1 MIGFA
6 LNKVLGFF
14 ATILVSA
21 LIIFLMLDL
30 LPGDPA
36 RFMLGIDATP
46 EAVEALR
53 LQVGLGASGLER
65 FLRFLGGIFI
75 GDFGL
80 SASQGQ
86 PAGLL
91 IAGRLGVTLP
101 LSVATMIL
109 SALIGL
115 PTGVLAARKRGSL
128 ADTILMVLA
137 RFGIATPAFWFGM
150 LLVLLFAVTLRWFPP
165 GGFVPWTENPL
176 GAFGSLILPA
186 FALALPLAAILARA
200 TRDLLVDASKSD
212 YVRAARARG
221 LTLNEAV
228 WKHGARNVLLPLLRI
243 VGLQFGW
250 LIAGTVIVEN
260 VFYLPGLGRLIFDAI
275 AARDLILV
283 RACAIVLVILPAL
296 VMLAA
301 ELAAGSSDPRL
312 RARGAA

>member
-6 LNKVLGFF
+6 LNKVLGFL
-14 ATILVSA
+14 ATIVVSA
-21 LIIFLMLDL
+21 LIIFAALDL

-53 LQVGLGASGLER
+53 LQLGLDASGFER
-65 FLRFLGGIFI
+65 FFRFLGGLLI
-75 GDFGL
+75 GDFGF
-80 SASQGQ
+80 STSQGQ
-86 PAGLL
+86 PVGPL

-101 LSVATMIL
+101 LAFATMIL

-115 PTGVLAARKRGSL
+115 PAGALAARKRSSL
-128 ADTILMVLA
+128 ADSLLMVLA

-165 GGFVPWTENPL
+165 GGFVPWGENPV
-176 GAFGSLILPA
+176 GALGSLILPT

-200 TRDLLVDASKSD
+200 TRDLLVEAGASD

-221 LTLNEAV
+221 LTHTEAV
-228 WKHGARNVLLPLLRI
+228 WKHGTRNVLLPLLRI
-243 VGLQFGW
+243 VGLHFGW

-283 RACAIVLVILPAL
+283 RACAIVLVIIPAL

-301 ELAAGSSDPRL
+301 ELAAGYSDPRQ
-312 RARGAA
+312 RARSAT